1 MESAPGYRGRVE
13 GEVGAGWDEMQAR
26 GVASAERL
34 MRQSGRCW
42 AAGMPGCR
50 GSWHTGLGDPIT
62 EKHAP
67 KRSPTW
73 VPGEFLRNANED
85 GNRFRQDVTGS
96 LKDSTGPLTG
106 PRHAVA
112 AVPSRLAAE
121 PTYLC
126 GGGSG

>member
-50 GSWHTGLGDPIT
+50 GSWHTGLGDPNNR
-62 EKHAP
+62 EARP
-67 KRSPTW
+67 KT
-73 VPGEFLRNANED
+73 VADMGPGRVLEE
-85 GNRFRQDVTGS
+85 RQRGRES
-96 LKDSTGPLTG
+96 LQARCD
-106 PRHAVA
+106 
-112 AVPSRLAAE
+112 RL
-121 PTYLC
+121 PQR
-126 GGGSG
+126 